1 MQTLVKT
8 IAEIQYLEQEAQEDS
23 KHEYHNGEILSMA
36 GATEEHNLIVSN
48 IVGELYICL
57 KGRKCKIY
65 PSDLLL
71 KLAQCK
77 KYVYPDVMLV
87 CEEAQIERKTAQSAD
102 VLLNPD
108 IVIEVLS
115 ESTAFYDQNEKKR
128 CYQMLPSLAQYVMID
143 SRKIEVISYQ
153 RTPENDWILDLLN
166 ERSDR
171 LQIGDCWVSLA
182 DMYAQVTWEEN
193 KDKEEEKDL

>member
-8 IAEIQYLEQEAQEDS
+8 ISEIHYLEQEAQEAT

-57 KGRKCKIY
+57 KGKKCKIY

-71 KLAQCK
+71 KLEQCK
-77 KYVYPDVMLV
+77 KYVYPDVMVV

-102 VLLNPD
+102 VLLNPS

-115 ESTAFYDQNEKKR
+115 KSTAFYDKAEKKR
-128 CYQMLPSLAQYVMID
+128 CYQMLPSLEQYVMID
-143 SRKIEVISYQ
+143 SQKIEVISYR
-153 RTPENDWILDLLN
+153 RTPENDWILEILN
-166 ERSDR
+166 KLSDN
-171 LQIGDCWVSLA
+171 LQIGDCLVKLA
-182 DMYAQVTWEEN
+182 DMYAQVNWEEST
-193 KDKEEEKDL
+193 ETL